1 MQINVR
7 TSADNH
13 DLVRNLTQK
22 MKLGTENYIAR
33 IAFAYSIAKGIKVD
47 LQEIRDSKGKEYKE
61 DILFGQYKDFY
72 VALVCQHYG
81 LYKTDKDLGRYIKM
95 HIDDGL
101 ERINKLFENNP
112 NYDSLD
118 FLLEYIDRGVTAL
131 EDAEVPDGA
140 ILFDEKTR
148 GLRVSNKDSYTSPI
162 KIKAGYELESGE
174 PIFFYPNDITHYN
187 NCHMAIA
194 GNSGTGKTQFALD
207 FLKQISKVTQQQVN
221 FLYLDFKGLKQDDI
235 NYYQPFFDATN
246 TTFIDAPHSAFP
258 LNPVTFIDNVN
269 EKNRIMGINKLVDI
283 ISNYANLG
291 KRQVQ
296 QLKDAVRN
304 AFDEKKGGEHP
315 TFQDIYVK
323 TLEITGDEPSRLREV
338 LEGISELELFEKEN
352 KKDFLSSNYY
362 LSLSG
367 DLPGHIRF
375 TATFLI
381 INYLYNIFMN
391 MENTPVEGES
401 KGIRYVLLI
410 DEAHVIFKERKA
422 QDLLEKILRE
432 IRSKGVSV
440 VLLSQGIREFIQP
453 SFDFSSMCEIAF
465 LLDIK
470 DKNNVR
476 MMSQFLGMGQKE
488 SGKIT
493 RSMERIEKGQA
504 LSNLK
509 EFEKGR
515 LFLLSQLNNQA

>member
-13 DLVRNLTQK
+13 DLVRDLTQK
-22 MKLGTENYIAR
+22 MKLGTENHISR
-33 IAFAYSIAKGIKVD
+33 IAFAYSIAKGVKVD
-47 LQEIRDSKGKEYKE
+47 LSEIQDSKGKEYKE
-61 DILFGQYKDFY
+61 DILFGQFKGFY
-72 VALVCQHYG
+72 IALVCQHYG
-81 LYKTDKDLGRYIKM
+81 LYKSDKDLGRYIKM

-112 NYDSLD
+112 NYDAFD
-118 FLLEYIDRGVTAL
+118 FLLEHIERGVAAL
-131 EDAEVPDGA
+131 EDAEVPEGA
-140 ILFDEKTR
+140 ILFDEKIR
-148 GLRVSNKDSYTSPI
+148 GLRVDDKDSYTESI
-162 KIKAGYELESGE
+162 KIIAGYDLDSGA
-174 PIFFYPNDITHYN
+174 PIHFYPNDITRYN
-187 NCHMAIA
+187 NCHIAIA

-207 FLKQISKVTQQQVN
+207 FLKQITKTTQQKVN
-221 FLYLDFKGLKQDDI
+221 FLYLDFKGLKNDDVDF
-235 NYYQPFFDATN
+235 YQPFFEATG
-246 TTFIDAPHSAFP
+246 TTFIDAPHIAFP
-258 LNPVTFIDNVN
+258 LNPITFIDNVN
-269 EKNRIMGINKLVDI
+269 EKNKIMGINKLVDI
-283 ISNYANLG
+283 IGNYANLG

-304 AFDEKKGGEHP
+304 AFDKKKGGEYP
-315 TFQDIYVK
+315 SFQDIYDK

-352 KKDFLSSNYY
+352 TKQFLSNNYY

-367 DLPGHIRF
+367 DLPSHIRF

-381 INYLYNIFMN
+381 INYLYNTFMN
-391 MENTPVEGES
+391 MENTPVEGEN

-470 DKNNVR
+470 DKNNIR

-493 RSMERIEKGQA
+493 RSMEKIEKGQA
-504 LSNLK
+504 ISNLK
-509 EFEKGR
+509 EIEKGR
-515 LFLLSQLNNQA
+515 LFLLSQLNQ

>member
-7 TSADNH
+7 TSAANH
-13 DLVRNLTQK
+13 ELVRNLTQK
-22 MKLGTENYIAR
+22 MKLGTENHIAR
-33 IAFAYSIAKGIKVD
+33 IAFAYSISKGVRVD
-47 LQEIRDSKGKEYKE
+47 LNEIRDSKGKEYKE

-72 VALVCQHYG
+72 VALICQHYS
-81 LYKTDKDLGRYIKM
+81 LYKSDKDLGRYIKM

-101 ERINKLFENNP
+101 ERINRLFDNNP
-112 NYDSLD
+112 NYDTFD
-118 FLLEYIDRGVTAL
+118 FLLEHIDKGVTAL
-131 EDAEVPDGA
+131 EDAEVPEGA
-140 ILFDEKTR
+140 ILLDEKTR
-148 GLRVSNKDSYTSPI
+148 SLRVDDKKSYVMPI
-162 KIKAGYELESGE
+162 KIVAGYDLESSE
-174 PIFFYPNDITHYN
+174 PIHFYPNDITRYN

-207 FLKQISKVTQQQVN
+207 FLKQITSVTQQKVN
-221 FLYLDFKGLKQDDI
+221 FLYLDFKGLKNDDI
-235 NYYQPFFDATN
+235 AFYKPFFESTN
-246 TTFIDAPHSAFP
+246 TTFINAPHTAFP
-258 LNPVTFIDNVN
+258 LNPMTFIDNVN
-269 EKNRIMGINKLVDI
+269 QKNKIMGINKLVDI

-304 AFDEKKGGEHP
+304 AFDTKKGGTYP
-315 TFQDIYVK
+315 TFQDIYK
-323 TLEITGDEPSRLREV
+323 ETIEITGDEPSRLREV

-352 KKDFLSSNYY
+352 QKYFLSNNYY

-381 INYLYNIFMN
+381 INYLYNTFMN
-391 MENTPVEGES
+391 MENTPIEGDS

-453 SFDFSSMCEIAF
+453 SFDFSSMCEIAI

-476 MMSQFLGMGQKE
+476 MMSQFLGVGQKE
-488 SGKIT
+488 TGRIT
-493 RSMERIEKGQA
+493 RSMEKIEKGQA

-509 EFEKGR
+509 ELEKGT
-515 LFLLSQLNNQA
+515 LFVLSQYSS